1 MIWAAGSIF
10 YCMLPARDPISFFNY
25 QAPCPDFFGIV
36 RSGTCGY
43 KKKPITA
50 RPRFFENPEQRDYG
64 F

>member
-1 MIWAAGSIF
+1 
-10 YCMLPARDPISFFNY
+10 MLPARDPISFFNY